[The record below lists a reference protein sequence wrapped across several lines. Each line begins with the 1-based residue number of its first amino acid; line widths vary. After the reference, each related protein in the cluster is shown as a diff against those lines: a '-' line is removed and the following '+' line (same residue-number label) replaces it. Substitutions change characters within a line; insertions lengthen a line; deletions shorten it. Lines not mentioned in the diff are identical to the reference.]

1 MAYNNGFPI
10 GYQPIQSVQPMQ
22 PVQQAQPNVNM
33 QQQQMYQQPVIQT
46 QQPQSGDHGIIW
58 VQGDA
63 GAKSY
68 LVAPNQSV
76 MLMDSE
82 QNCFYIKSADASGMP
97 LPLRTFDY
105 TERVQTT
112 EMPQERE
119 RQVDMSAYITK
130 DEYETRAA
138 SFASTIDGL
147 SAQLSESLQK
157 INDLSAQLESMSD
170 YSNKKR
176 K

>member
-1 MAYNNGFPI
+1 MAYNNGFPL

-22 PVQQAQPNVNM
+22 PMQQAQPNVNM
-33 QQQQMYQQPVIQT
+33 QQQQMYQQPVVQT
-46 QQPQSGDHGIIW
+46 QQPQSSDHGIIW

>member
-10 GYQPIQSVQPMQ
+10 GYQPVQSVQPMQ
-22 PVQQAQPNVNM
+22 PVQQMQQAQPVQQAQPNINM
-33 QQQQMYQQPVIQT
+33 QQQQMYQQPQNADR
-46 QQPQSGDHGIIW
+46 SGIIW

-82 QNCFYIKSADASGMP
+82 QSCFYIKSADASGMP

-105 TERVQTT
+105 TERVAATSRPP
-112 EMPQERE
+112 EEKH
-119 RQVDMSAYITK
+119 QVDMSAYITK
-130 DEYETRAA
+130 DEYESRTADLT
-138 SFASTIDGL
+138 STIDNL
-147 SAQLSESLQK
+147 SAQLSESLQR
-157 INDLSAQLESMSD
+157 INDLYEQLD
-170 YSNKKR
+170 YSGKR
-176 K
+176 KK

>member
-33 QQQQMYQQPVIQT
+33 QQQQMYQQPAIQT
-46 QQPQSGDHGIIW
+46 QQPQSSDHGIIW

-82 QNCFYIKSADASGMP
+82 QNCFYIKSADASSILAGQAQRAAEVEQYVNP
-97 LPLRTFDY
+97 TAVP
-105 TERVQTT
+105 
-112 EMPQERE
+112 
-119 RQVDMSAYITK
+119 AYIVQNPNCCTPQ
-130 DEYETRAA
+130 YGT
-138 SFASTIDGL
+138 GCGC
-147 SAQLSESLQK
+147 
-157 INDLSAQLESMSD
+157 
-170 YSNKKR
+170 
-176 K
+176 

>member
-33 QQQQMYQQPVIQT
+33 QQQQMYQQPAIQT
-46 QQPQSGDHGIIW
+46 QQPQSSDHGIIW

-105 TERVQTT
+105 TERVQAT
-112 EMPQERE
+112 EMPPEKE

-130 DEYETRAA
+130 DEYESRAA
-138 SFASTIDGL
+138 NFASTIDGL